1 MIMSDPKQFDKIL
14 TEIIRQDK
22 GIKRVILTDKT
33 GLTIANVSKLAPF
46 PVDTDSI
53 GAIASAVFCASEEQ
67 GKNLQIGD
75 LEIVTSE
82 FSDGKIFASACGKG
96 VLSVVSGA
104 EVNIGLIR
112 LVMKKQGKE
121 LADELDK
128 FLAVETTTPAKSKEL
143 DEEGLKQALEELEKV

>member
-1 MIMSDPKQFDKIL
+1 MSDPKAFDKIL

-22 GIKRVILTDKT
+22 GIKKVILVDKT
-33 GLTIANVSKLAPF
+33 GLTIANVSKLSYY
-46 PVDTDSI
+46 PVDVDSI

-67 GKNLQIGD
+67 GKNLQIGE

-96 VLSVVSGA
+96 VLCVVSEA

-112 LVMKKQGKE
+112 LVMKKQGVQ
-121 LADELDK
+121 LANELDK
-128 FLAVETTTPAKSKEL
+128 FLAVEPLSPKDSEL
-143 DEEGLKQALEELEKV
+143 DEEDLKSALAELERV